1 MEKVDLNFIARQ
13 LERVLTEQAAMRTE
27 QAIFRED
34 MASMRN
40 EQASLRTEMTSMR
53 TEMASMR
60 EQIARLDS
68 KLDLTRQSI
77 ELRIDAVRLEL
88 IEEISTI
95 SRMEASGARIPVD
108 HRLDDHEARI
118 AALEGK
124 AEPAG

>member
-1 MEKVDLNFIARQ
+1 MEQVDLNFIARQ
-13 LERVLTEQAAMRTE
+13 LERVLAEQAAMRTE
-27 QAIFRED
+27 QAIFREE

-40 EQASLRTEMTSMR
+40 DQASLRTEMTLL
-53 TEMASMR
+53 R

-68 KLDLTRQSI
+68 KLDLTRQAI
-77 ELRIDAVRLEL
+77 ELRIDVVRLEL

>member
-1 MEKVDLNFIARQ
+1 MRLMEKVDLNFIARQ

-40 EQASLRTEMTSMR
+40 EQASLR

>member
-40 EQASLRTEMTSMR
+40 EQASLR

-95 SRMEASGARIPVD
+95 SRMEASGVRIPVD